1 MGCCTVRTALARPS
15 LVPRLISRA
24 VSCTALAFALTKLTA
39 EAPPLISWATNAGS
53 AFPDSATTLTAD
65 TSGNIYVA
73 GAFGGTATFGTNTLI
88 ASVGYDLFLAKLDS
102 TGKFLWAKDLEP
114 GAPELFPYQLIRD
127 GAGNL
132 LLMATISGENPGD
145 SLSVLYLAKLDS
157 SGNVLW
163 SKKIQSGFFGGVIG
177 GGITVD
183 AANNIY
189 VTGNFDLTADFG
201 AGASVTSA
209 GGYDV
214 FLVRF
219 NAGGTSATARSF
231 GQSGGINDES
241 RGITIDT
248 LGNIYV
254 AAHFGG
260 SITVGTNSLTSAG
273 STDIVLV
280 KYNSALNPVW
290 AKKIG
295 NAGEDRARGL
305 IRDAANN
312 LYLLGSVS
320 QQMTL
325 GGSTLYPQIDN
336 TFMVARLDI
345 NGNAAWATL
354 VGPGPYGANIST
366 LSESQGLATDTA
378 GSVYV
383 TGDNYFAKLN
393 PAGTIVWSKSATGV
407 GDVNDVA
414 LFNNTNYF
422 LCGSYSGTASFDTVT
437 LNPIGNGDIFLTRM
451 ISNSVAPPAI
461 TVQPLSQTAF
471 LGTNVTFSVVVTGQ
485 GPLAYQWFHGA
496 TPVPRGTNSSVTL
509 TNISLLDSGTY
520 TVQIS
525 NVGGTTTSSVATL
538 TVAIPPPT
546 MTLQPASQTVD
557 VGAHVQFTA
566 DATGYPT
573 LVYQWRFKGT
583 NIPQANL
590 KLLALSSVT
599 TNAAGPY
606 AVVVSNQGGSTT
618 SQVATLTVTLPNTP
632 PIITVEPISQSV
644 IEGTNVTFSVSAIGS
659 SPLSYQWKL
668 NGANIPG
675 ATSSNLVLLSVT
687 TGDSGVYSVVVNN
700 IADSDTSIGATL
712 NVRRAMPPGPDFTWA
727 RAAGGP
733 NADETRSVA
742 IDSAGNLYLT
752 GTFDRTAQFGS
763 ITLSNS
769 ASGQSPFVAKFD
781 PLGNAIWARRA
792 TRSSQSSGHGI
803 AVDADQNVYVTG
815 HFYPI
820 VDFGNGIALT
830 NKNNRVNIFVAKYN
844 SSGVIQWAQGAVA
857 AFSHYLALDQSR
869 NVFIAG
875 ELQTGNGQ
883 FGSVILTNAGWSDFF
898 LAKFDSN
905 GVLGWVTSGG
915 AGVSTTVYVGGLGID
930 TNGNALVAGVLASGQ
945 ITIGTNSITTS
956 SGRAVFG
963 KFDSAGTC
971 LWARQ
976 STGSGGGNPFAL
988 ALENGTDAL
997 IVGHCGGDFRLG
1009 SFSITN
1015 APLFLARLDPS
1026 GAFTWAG
1033 GLKSEPDSVAPGAI
1047 LPGPSGGFYLAGTY
1061 GYDGNLDGYALPTAS
1076 AGTFVCRLD
1085 SMGHV
1090 VWLTP
1095 VTGSTYPFAVG
1106 GLAADAAGDL
1116 YFSGVYRSVADF
1128 GSVTVTNIATTLGDI
1143 FLAKLGISA
1152 AVPPLLSASPGTGL
1166 VLSWPIS
1173 AAGAVLEMTPAL
1185 GQAFAPFSHVE
1196 VTNLTTQTIS
1206 VSVPSTNRAEFFRLR
1221 LP

>member
-1 MGCCTVRTALARPS
+1 MIRVRSVSRLFLASKALLATVFLWASPIL
-15 LVPRLISRA
+15 LWRA
-24 VSCTALAFALTKLTA
+24 SA
-39 EAPPLISWATNAGS
+39 EAPPVTAWAKNAGS
-53 AFPDSATTLTAD
+53 PIPDSATTVAAEA
-65 TSGNIYVA
+65 SGNIYVA
-73 GAFGGTATFGTNTLI
+73 GSFGGTATFGTTTLT
-88 ASVGYDLFLAKLDS
+88 ASVGYDLFVAKLDS
-102 TGKFLWAKDLEP
+102 AGNFLWAKDIEP
-114 GAPELFPYQLIRD
+114 GAPGLSPCHLTFD

-132 LLMATISGENPGD
+132 LLMATISGENAGD
-145 SLSVLYLAKLDS
+145 SLYVLYLAKLDT
-157 SGNVLW
+157 SGNIVW
-163 SKKIQSGFFGGVIG
+163 SRKIQSGFFGGVVG
-177 GGITVD
+177 GGIAVD
-183 AANNIY
+183 GVNNVY
-189 VTGNFDLTADFG
+189 VAGNFDLTATFG
-201 AGASVTSA
+201 AGVTVTST
-209 GGYDV
+209 GRYDV
-214 FLVRF
+214 FLAKF
-219 NAGGTSATARSF
+219 APNGTALAARSF
-231 GQSGGINDES
+231 GQSGDVNDES
-241 RGITIDT
+241 RGIVVDT
-248 LGNIYV
+248 SGNVYL

-260 SITVGTNSLTSAG
+260 LISIGTTNLTSAG
-273 STDIVLV
+273 GTDLAIV
-280 KYNSALNPVW
+280 KYDSGLNPVW
-290 AKKIG
+290 ARRVG
-295 NAGEDRARGL
+295 VAGDDRARGL
-305 IRDAANN
+305 IRSPSGN
-312 LYLLGSVS
+312 LYLLASVS
-320 QQMTL
+320 QQITL
-325 GGSTLYPQIDN
+325 GGVTLSPQIAD
-336 TFMVARLDI
+336 TFMAARLDT
-345 NGNAAWATL
+345 NGNPVWATL
-354 VGPGPYGANIST
+354 IGPGQYGGNVGT
-366 LSESQGLATDTA
+366 LSESQGFTTDSI
-378 GSVYV
+378 GNVYV
-383 TGDNYFAKLN
+383 SGRNYFAKLSAA
-393 PAGTIVWSKSATGV
+393 AGTILWSKSANGV
-407 GDVNDVA
+407 DDINDVA
-414 LFNNTNYF
+414 VFNNTNYF
-422 LCGSYSGTASFDTVT
+422 LCGSYSGTATFDTVT
-437 LNPIGNGDIFLTRM
+437 LNPIGNGDVFLARM
-451 ISNSVAPPAI
+451 ISNSVAPPTI
-461 TVQPLSQTAF
+461 TTQPLSQTAL
-471 LGTNVTFSVVVTGQ
+471 LGTNVTFSVVVTGN

-496 TPVPRGTNSSVTL
+496 TPLPRGTNSSVTL

-546 MTLQPASQTVD
+546 ITLQPASQTVN
-557 VGAHVQFTA
+557 VGANVQFIA
-566 DATGYPT
+566 DATGYST

-599 TNAAGPY
+599 THAAGPY

-632 PIITVEPISQSV
+632 PTITVEPMSQSV

-668 NGANIPG
+668 SGTNIPG
-675 ATSSNLVLLSVT
+675 ATSSNLVLVSVA
-687 TGDSGVYSVVVNN
+687 TGDSGVYSVLVNN
-700 IADSDTSIGATL
+700 IAGSDTSIGATL
-712 NVRRAMPPGPDFTWA
+712 NVRRAIPLGLDFTWA
-727 RAAGGP
+727 KAAGGP

-742 IDSAGNLYLT
+742 IDSGGNLYLT
-752 GTFDRTAQFGS
+752 GAFDRTAQFGS

-820 VDFGNGIALT
+820 LDFGNGIALT

-844 SSGVIQWAQGAVA
+844 SSGAIQWAQGAVA

-905 GVLGWVTSGG
+905 GMFGWATSGR
-915 AGVSTTVYVGGLGID
+915 AGVSTTAYLGGLGID
-930 TNGNALVAGVLASGQ
+930 TNGNTLVAGVLASGQ
-945 ITIGTNSITTS
+945 ITVGTNSITAS
-956 SGRAVFG
+956 SGRAFFG
-963 KFDSAGTC
+963 KFDSAGSC

-976 STGSGGGNPFAL
+976 STGSGGGSPFAL

-1033 GLKSEPDSVAPGAI
+1033 ALKSNPDSVAPGAI

-1085 SMGHV
+1085 SSGHV

-1095 VTGSTYPFAVG
+1095 VIGNTYPFAVG
-1106 GLAADAAGDL
+1106 GLAADAPGDL
-1116 YFSGVYRSVADF
+1116 YFSGVYRSAADF
-1128 GSVTVTNIATTLGDI
+1128 GSVTLTNITATLGDI
-1143 FLAKLGISA
+1143 FLAKLSTGA
-1152 AVPPLLSASPGTGL
+1152 AVRPLLSVSPGTEL
-1166 VLSWPIS
+1166 VLSWPLS
-1173 AAGAVLEMTPAL
+1173 AAGAVLEVTPAL
-1185 GQAFAPFSHVE
+1185 GQAFAPLSHVE
-1196 VTNLTTQTIS
+1196 FTNLTTQTIS